1 MVHDMRRD
9 SKLKEM
15 SILHTIQT
23 ISMLI
28 AHMSSFLR
36 GDILTIFS
44 PQMRVTSK
52 IKESGK
58 CAQNLLNGKFSLD
71 LVVNIC
77 LQTWWKKTWEKEWSV
92 ERSTNEKPW
101 FFQVMLREAKNKILV
116 SGEIKFHLFSWFEF
130 VLFAKMIMCGIW
142 TPEL

>member
-77 LQTWWKKTWEKEWSV
+77 LQT
-92 ERSTNEKPW
+92 
-101 FFQVMLREAKNKILV
+101 
-116 SGEIKFHLFSWFEF
+116 
-130 VLFAKMIMCGIW
+130 
-142 TPEL
+142 